1 MSKQPKSTKRD
12 GYTIV
17 LEDLRAKFEVFGE
30 GLNHLNRKFDDQHQI
45 FGGFEQRLD
54 RLELKMDVGF
64 LHLEQR
70 MGSLESGFCEFKEG
84 SKIGHKQ
91 LENHEN
97 RIVTLENILLT
108 KS

>member
-1 MSKQPKSTKRD
+1 MNEQPKSNRK
-12 GYTIV
+12 GQYTIV
-17 LEDLRAKFEVFGE
+17 LEDIRAKFEVFGE
-30 GLNHLNRKFDDQHQI
+30 GLDHLSQKMDAAEQSLLNRM
-45 FGGFEQRLD
+45 D
-54 RLELKMDVGF
+54 RLELKVDIGF
-64 LHLEQR
+64 LEL
-70 MGSLESGFCEFKEG
+70 KND